1 MANDEFEQWAE
12 ERRRRLA
19 ERRARRARPP
29 HPGPEAEPARDP
41 GGSGG
46 AQEAEADAGR
56 FGRKE
61 KVLHTRISEA
71 LDAALRRASEEL
83 RVPVSNLVR
92 NALEDVFTVVGAVAE
107 SVEEFVDDIVDEAG
121 DARERIFGTSQ
132 RQRHTHHRRRST
144 THSSHSEWTAGTA
157 EPGAPDAEDLTPER
171 ERADFPDVV
180 GWQSLLLNAAQA
192 CADCQEPLPK
202 GARAFLGIPTSG
214 PPKTYLCRDCMR
226 ARTDADDASAV

>member
-29 HPGPEAEPARDP
+29 HPGPEAEPAREP
-41 GGSGG
+41 GGSDGP
-46 AQEAEADAGR
+46 QEPEGDAGR

-132 RQRHTHHRRRST
+132 RQRHTHRRRRSST
-144 THSSHSEWTAGTA
+144 PAGA
-157 EPGAPDAEDLTPER
+157 DADDPTPEPA
-171 ERADFPDVV
+171 RADFPDVV

-192 CADCQEPLPK
+192 CADCEEPLPK